1 MFKAHEEE
9 HHFGEGEPFTIGL
22 EEELFLVDPRDG
34 RLVNSGAE
42 LIEQVGELPRGAIK
56 NELHR
61 SQIEL
66 ITGVC
71 ATVQEA
77 VAELCE
83 LRRAVL
89 ATGAGIVACGTHP
102 TAVEGDSQ
110 FTEKRRYE
118 RIHELLGDA
127 GATPVCA
134 LHIHVGMPDADTA
147 IRVFNGL
154 RRHLPLLEALS
165 ANSPYRH
172 GRDTGLASARQLTL
186 RSWPRSGVPR
196 AMAGIDDFFHSTA
209 LLTHVAEVPDY
220 TYHWW
225 KLRPHPRIGTV
236 EIRALDTQ
244 LSPRHTAA
252 LAAAVQSLALYEA
265 RAEPVD
271 GPPAEILDEASFR
284 AAREGVQAA
293 LSDAEYRL
301 RPVAELLEATIDLV
315 RGCARELGCEQQ
327 LDDLSALLAEGG
339 GAGVQR
345 RAGDGEDGIDRV
357 LEALVARAEAVGE
370 DYGSTDPLLSAG

>member
-1 MFKAHEEE
+1 MSDTHTEEL
-9 HHFGEGEPFTIGL
+9 HFGEGAPFTIGL
-22 EEELFLVDPRDG
+22 EEELFLVDPDDG
-34 RLVNSGAE
+34 HLVNTGAE
-42 LIEQVGELPRGAIK
+42 VIERLGELPRGEIK
-56 NELHR
+56 NELHK

-71 ATVQEA
+71 TTVSEA
-77 VAELCE
+77 VAELSE

-89 ATGAGIVACGTHP
+89 ATGVGIAACATHP

-147 IRVFNGL
+147 IRVFNGM
-154 RRHLPLLEALS
+154 RRHLPLLEALG

-172 GRDTGLASARQLTL
+172 GRDTGLASARALTL
-186 RSWPRSGVPR
+186 RSWPRAGVPR
-196 AMAGIDDFFHSTA
+196 AMSDIDDFLDSTA
-209 LLTHVAEVPDY
+209 RLTQVAEVADY
-220 TYHWW
+220 TFHWW

-252 LAAAVQSLALYEA
+252 LAAAVQSLAHHEA
-265 RAEPVD
+265 RCRIVE
-271 GPPAEILDEASFR
+271 GPPAEILDEASYR
-284 AAREGVQAA
+284 ASREGVAA
-293 LSDAEYRL
+293 TLPDEDDRL
-301 RPVAELLEATIDLV
+301 RPVPELLERMVQAI
-315 RGCARELGCEQQ
+315 RPSARELECEAQ
-327 LDDLSALLAEGG
+327 LDDLAALLDCGG
-339 GAGVQR
+339 GAGIQR
-345 RAGDGEDGIDRV
+345 GACTEGEDGLQGV
-357 LEALVARAEAVGE
+357 LDMLVARA
-370 DYGSTDPLLSAG
+370 DPTVKGDRANRLSDAA

>member
-1 MFKAHEEE
+1 MANHEHED
-9 HHFGEGEPFTIGL
+9 HHFGDGEPFTIGL
-22 EEELFLVDPRDG
+22 EEELFLVDPADG
-34 RLVNSGAE
+34 HLVNTGAE
-42 LIEQVGELPRGAIK
+42 VIDQLGKLPRGDIK

-71 ATVQEA
+71 TTVSDA
-77 VAELCE
+77 VEELCE

-89 ATGAGIVACGTHP
+89 ATGAGVVACATHP

-154 RRHLPLLEALS
+154 RRHLPLLEALG
-165 ANSPYRH
+165 ANAPYRH
-172 GRDTGLASARQLTL
+172 GRDTGLASARALTL
-186 RSWPRSGVPR
+186 RSWPRAGVPR
-196 AMAGIDDFFHSTA
+196 AMADLDDFLESTA
-209 LLTHVAEVPDY
+209 RLSQVAEVPDY
-220 TYHWW
+220 TFHWW
-225 KLRPHPRIGTV
+225 KLRPHPRLGTV

-244 LSPRHTAA
+244 LSPHHTAA
-252 LAAAVQSLALYEA
+252 LAAAVQSLALHEA
-265 RAEPVD
+265 RARPVE

-284 AAREGVQAA
+284 ASRAGVEAT
-293 LSDAEYRL
+293 LPDEDDRL
-301 RPVAELLEATIDLV
+301 RPVPELLERMVEAI
-315 RGCARELGCEQQ
+315 RGGAAELGCESQ
-327 LDDLSALLAEGG
+327 LDDLAGLLADGG
-339 GAGVQR
+339 GAGIQR
-345 RAGDGEDGIDRV
+345 AACRGGEDAVQGV
-357 LEALVARAEAVGE
+357 LDTLVARAEPTGE
-370 DYGSTDPLLSAG
+370 KPLSDAA

>member
-1 MFKAHEEE
+1 M
-9 HHFGEGEPFTIGL
+9 HFGEGEPFTIGL
-22 EEELFLVDPRDG
+22 EEELFLVDPADG
-34 RLVNSGAE
+34 RLVNTGQE
-42 LIEQVGELPRGAIK
+42 VLGQIGELPRGEIK

-71 ATVQEA
+71 TTPREA
-77 VAELCE
+77 VAELCD

-110 FTEKRRYE
+110 FTDKRRYE

-154 RRHLPLLEALS
+154 RRHLPLLEAIS

-186 RSWPRSGVPR
+186 RSWPRAGVPR
-196 AMAGIDDFFHSTA
+196 AMADFDDFLRSTA
-209 LLTHVAEVPDY
+209 RLTQVAEVPDY
-220 TYHWW
+220 TFHWW

-244 LSPRHTAA
+244 LAPRHTAA
-252 LAAAVQSLALYEA
+252 LAAAVQSLALHESRCGA
-265 RAEPVD
+265 VED
-271 GPPAEILDEASFR
+271 PPAEVLDEASFR
-284 AAREGVQAA
+284 AAREGVAA
-293 LSDAEYRL
+293 TLPDEDDRL
-301 RPVAELLEATIDLV
+301 RPVPEMLEQMVEAI
-315 RGCARELGCEQQ
+315 RPASRELGCEAQ
-327 LDDLSALLAEGG
+327 LDGLAELLAEGG
-339 GAGVQR
+339 GAGIQR
-345 RAGDGEDGIDRV
+345 AACRGGGDEDGIDGV
-357 LEALVARAEAVGE
+357 LEALVARADPAADE
-370 DYGSTDPLLSAG
+370 YGDNKPLSDAA